1 MEFDAIQSKMESGS
15 IIIIDDNWRN
25 NTLLQWNYS
34 DGRSEDIPVKY
45 PMIGKGT
52 HIYQQAIMNRLD
64 WKLIG
69 NHYDTF
75 DNIKIIIQ
83 KN

>member
-1 MEFDAIQSKMESGS
+1 
-15 IIIIDDNWRN
+15 
-25 NTLLQWNYS
+25 
-34 DGRSEDIPVKY
+34 
-45 PMIGKGT
+45 MIGKGT
-52 HIYQQAIMNRLD
+52 HIYQQAIENRID

-69 NHYDTF
+69 NHYDTY